1 MENKKR
7 PRGRPSEPLIDDV
20 KLMQLR
26 REKMSRQKC
35 ADYFGVSLSSI
46 KVAEKRIVK
55 KLTNSPMVVDQD
67 VMSGIDALTQLV
79 LINKKMLH
87 QLERSEK
94 LINREELKSADCDK
108 AYEEAKADEKLGSLG
123 AQAVIDKIW
132 ANNLKSALAIQ
143 TNVVNISGEIR
154 KQIEL
159 QMKIM
164 ETLFNIQ
171 MQQEFQAEVIEVLK
185 TADEIVAQTL
195 IEKLKER
202 KALRGLVK
210 I

>member
-1 MENKKR
+1 VEDKKR

-67 VMSGIDALTQLV
+67 VKSGIDALTQLV

-108 AYEEAKADEKLGSLG
+108 AYAEAKDGGFE
-123 AQAVIDKIW
+123 AQAVLDKIW
-132 ANNLKSALAIQ
+132 TNNLKSALAIQ

>member
-1 MENKKR
+1 VENKKR

>member
-1 MENKKR
+1 MNK
-7 PRGRPSEPLIDDV
+7 RGRPSQPLIDEV
-20 KLMQLR
+20 ALMQMR
-26 REKMSRQKC
+26 REKIPRQKC
-35 ADYFGVSLSSI
+35 AEHFGVGVSSI
-46 KVAEKRIVK
+46 KAAEKRIIK
-55 KLTNSPMVVDQD
+55 KLTNAPMVVDQD
-67 VMSGIDALTQLV
+67 AKSGIDAMTQLV
-79 LINKKMLH
+79 MVNEKMLK

-94 LINREELKSADCDK
+94 LINREELKSEACDI
-108 AYEEAKADEKLGSLG
+108 
-123 AQAVIDKIW
+123 AQKRVTESPHDIDAQSIMDKIW
-132 ANNLKSALAIQ
+132 TNNLKSALAIQ

-185 TADEIVAQTL
+185 TADPIIAQTL
-195 IEKLKER
+195 VEKLKER